1 MLLPEAFQRGR
12 TPEVVLAFDAPDRI
26 LLGAAAYHFQNRT
39 MFLRRLRVIRAHRRR
54 GVGSALI
61 RQLAAMACDR
71 SMTAIRAHANTLGSP
86 ELEPF
91 FMANGFATRGRM
103 WVVQIAVESALS
115 NLAPL
120 RRRLVTAGRVPASAY
135 IARPADAPVEEAAR
149 LCAAH
154 MESDLSVHSAFFRAS
169 VYAKKTENS
178 SILMVAGR
186 VAGLLIAEG
195 SPGVEFAR
203 VTAHVIAP
211 EYRRGWANVFLLT
224 AAVERAAA
232 LGVRTVRFEALED
245 NLDTVNLI
253 RRFGGE
259 IVQVMSCFERRV
271 TQAAP

>member
-12 TPEVVLAFDAPDRI
+12 TPEAVLAFDAAGRI
-26 LLGAAAYHFQNRT
+26 LLGAAAYHFRNRT
-39 MFLRRLRVIRAHRRR
+39 MFLRRLRVIRAYWRR

-61 RQLAAMACDR
+61 QELAGMASDR

-86 ELEPF
+86 ELELF
-91 FMANGFATRGRM
+91 FLANGFVNRGRM
-103 WVVQIAVESALS
+103 WVAQIAVEFALS
-115 NLAPL
+115 TLAPL
-120 RRRLVTAGRVPASAY
+120 RERLLTAGRVPASAY
-135 IARPADAPVEEAAR
+135 IARPADAPLEEAAR

-154 MESDLSVHSAFFRAS
+154 MESEWSVHSAVFGAS

-178 SILMVAGR
+178 SILMVDGR

-195 SPGVEFAR
+195 TPGVGFAR
-203 VTAHVIAP
+203 VTAYVIAP
-211 EYRRGWANVFLLT
+211 EYRRGWANIFLLT
-224 AAVERAAA
+224 TAVERAAA

-259 IVQVMSCFERRV
+259 TVRVMSCFERTV
-271 TQAAP
+271 APA